1 MTTDSRER
9 PPTVAVINATPA
21 SVGPAKAAIA
31 AGFPEATVWSLLD
44 DRLVTDAE
52 AAGGLTPQL
61 SDRMATL
68 ISYAVQGGADAILL
82 ACSMYGP
89 VLDSQRQTSSVP
101 MLSSDEELFA
111 EVARCGFGSVLL
123 LGPLPPAVQDSV
135 DRLRKVLAGSERS
148 SSTEVVGKVA
158 SGAPAA
164 VAGGDVGALEKVLA
178 AAASPHLK
186 DVDAVI
192 LANFSLA
199 PARAGL
205 ERTIR
210 KPVLSPPLLAA
221 AALRARVVGEESVG
235 LR

>member
-1 MTTDSRER
+1 MTRISGDR

-61 SDRMATL
+61 STRMATL
-68 ISYAVQGGADAILL
+68 IDYAVNGGADAVLL

-89 VLDSQRQTSSVP
+89 VLDRQRQTSSVP

-111 EVARCGFGSVLL
+111 EVARRGFGSVLL

-135 DRLRKVLAGSERS
+135 DRLRKVLAGSQRS
-148 SSTEVVGKVA
+148 TNTEILGEVVA
-158 SGAPAA
+158 GAPAA
-164 VAGGDVGALEKVLA
+164 VAEGDVKKLEKVLA
-178 AAASPHLK
+178 TAASPHLK

-205 ERTIR
+205 ERTLR

-221 AALRARVVGEESVG
+221 TALRARVVGEESVG
-235 LR
+235 PR